1 MVVVDV
7 VVVVDVGSRNQFVL
21 GVDCWMWGRLQLRL
35 VIGIYVHVGGWVY
48 SVRIWL
54 IGGVESWLV
63 GWLGSCGG
71 KLKIFLSSSLSAV
84 IAAQVRVMLAMGA
97 VHTRVIVRGRCLHVT
112 SLAAKSI
119 SAPGRFTREQRSR
132 VSFTCNISLRLL
144 TTDFIR

>member
-1 MVVVDV
+1 MGAAAVAAGD
-7 VVVVDVGSRNQFVL
+7 RYI
-21 GVDCWMWGRLQLRL
+21 CTC
-35 VIGIYVHVGGWVY
+35 GWVGL
-48 SVRIWL
+48 WCTDL
-54 IGGVESWLV
+54 TDWWGGELV

-71 KLKIFLSSSLSAV
+71 KLKFFLSSSLSAV

-132 VSFTCNISLRLL
+132 VSFTC
-144 TTDFIR
+144 